1 MDEDRPW
8 LGEEPSARPD
18 LTFPPGLTAIA
29 VFLAVAAPI
38 VTIGIAHDDGTNKL
52 VVALGIV
59 VATVV
64 AVVVFVGLTARG
76 GRGPDVRGRL

>member
-18 LTFPPGLTAIA
+18 LTFPPAATAVG

-38 VTIGIAHDDGTNKL
+38 VMIGIARDAGTNAL

-59 VATVV
+59 LGTVV
-64 AVVVFVGLTARG
+64 GVGVYLGLVARD
-76 GRGPDVRGRL
+76 GRGPDLRGRL

>member
-18 LTFPPGLTAIA
+18 LTFPPGPTAVA

-38 VTIGIAHDDGTNKL
+38 VMVGIARDAGTNVV

-59 VATVV
+59 IATVV
-64 AVVVFVGLTARG
+64 AVGAYLVLTARG
-76 GRGPDVRGRL
+76 GRGPDLRGRL